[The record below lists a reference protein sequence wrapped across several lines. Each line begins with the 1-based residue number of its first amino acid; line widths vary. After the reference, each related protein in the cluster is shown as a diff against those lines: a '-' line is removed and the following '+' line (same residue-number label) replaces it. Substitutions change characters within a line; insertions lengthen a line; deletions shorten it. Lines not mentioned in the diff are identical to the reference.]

1 MSGIVSPLEFH
12 TPGLEDFKFGGTFG
26 VAWMDK
32 PFWQVI
38 IAFLVVIVFW
48 VWMSRGLKV
57 VPGKRQVFGEYLSL
71 IHI

>member
-38 IAFLVVIVFW
+38 HCIPCCHRLLGVDE
-48 VWMSRGLKV
+48 SR
-57 VPGKRQVFGEYLSL
+57 P
-71 IHI
+71 

>member
-38 IAFLVVIVFW
+38 IAFLVVIV
-48 VWMSRGLKV
+48 
-57 VPGKRQVFGEYLSL
+57 
-71 IHI
+71 